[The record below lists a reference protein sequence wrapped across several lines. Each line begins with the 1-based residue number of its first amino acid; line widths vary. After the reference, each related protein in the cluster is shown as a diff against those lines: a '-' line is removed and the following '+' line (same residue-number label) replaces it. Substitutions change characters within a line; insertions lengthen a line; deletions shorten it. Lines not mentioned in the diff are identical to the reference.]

1 MKALPKHA
9 YLSDVRRVCGYFFL
23 QWMDLFFALIIFLI
37 LIISKKKFKSLEV
50 FFMQHTL
57 QTKQAAEIIFFS
69 HVIRKEK
76 FHPFKRLCF
85 GQSNDLSSIINF
97 SPSLQ

>member
-9 YLSDVRRVCGYFFL
+9 YLSDVRRVCGFF
-23 QWMDLFFALIIFLI
+23 FFAMDGLIFCLNNFFN
-37 LIISKKKFKSLEV
+37 LDNMKKKFKSLEV